1 MCCLGRNT
9 DFDECLTGQYT
20 CSIYDCNLIGLC
32 QGNVIESFTIDS
44 NNDCLNQCKGMS
56 DCKWFSYSYDEKT
69 CITFSFCYTLDEEE
83 TEFVSG
89 QVECDPE
96 ESSKIMVTTG
106 HPTNGENV
114 VESTEVIDL
123 ANPFKK
129 CKDLDD
135 YPILINAA
143 EGGLVQNEFPLVC
156 GEYSRS
162 RKVMNSS

>member
-1 MCCLGRNT
+1 MT
-9 DFDECLTGQYT
+9 TV
-20 CSIYDCNLIGLC
+20 
-32 QGNVIESFTIDS
+32 QGNVIETSTLDS
-44 NNDCLNQCKGMS
+44 TNDCLNQCKGMS

-69 CITFSFCYTLDEEE
+69 CFTFSSCDTLDEEK
-83 TEFVSG
+83 TDFVSS
-89 QVECDPE
+89 QVECEPI
-96 ESSKIMVTTG
+96 ESSKVMVTTG